1 MLARSGSPP
10 RASATASRVPPNSG
24 KSWRLVV
31 AVGRGGNGAQRDARS
46 VHRRGAFDASFA
58 PVHRAFPG
66 FLASARGLGDAPV
79 DGYVAQL
86 QPDETIVGIERDIP
100 EPLHQPQLYPLI
112 TPSLR
117 SVLSEHPSS
126 AILQ

>member
-10 RASATASRVPPNSG
+10 RVLATASRVAPKSG
-24 KSWRLVV
+24 ESWRLAG
-31 AVGRGGNGAQRDARS
+31 AVTVPRGDARS

-66 FLASARGLGDAPV
+66 FLASARGLSDAPV
-79 DGYVAQL
+79 DGHVAQL
-86 QPDETIVGIERDIP
+86 QPDETIVGIEGDVP
-100 EPLHQPQLYPLI
+100 EPFHQPQLYPLI